1 MMRMGTSALGWIGA
15 LMVLA
20 AGAEAQEHF
29 EWSGRMERGQ
39 TLEVIGISGDIQA
52 VRAEGETAAVAARK
66 RGRRSDF
73 ESVDIEMIE
82 DGGRIV
88 VCVVHNRR
96 DRGGDACDY
105 DDRGDR
111 WGGWGGRSG
120 RSIDVSVDFDV
131 SVPAGVEFIGSMVSG
146 DVEVRDVASEVT
158 ATSVSGD
165 IYVSTTEVAW
175 GTTVSGSIDIEME
188 STDWGDLHF
197 STVSGDI
204 TLLLP
209 PGLDTEIEFE
219 SLSGEFRAD
228 FDVRGK
234 PPRPLDG
241 VALARDYRGWRTT
254 AVVQHGERGREAAGS
269 AVAQTR
275 TGANAAA
282 TPSAINTPK

>member
-1 MMRMGTSALGWIGA
+1 MASGLEFSCLGEGRNMMRMGTSALGWIGA

-20 AGAEAQEHF
+20 AVAEAQEDF

-39 TLEVIGISGDIQA
+39 TLEVIGISGDIRA
-52 VRAEGETAAVAARK
+52 VRAEGQTAAVTAQK

-73 ESVDIEMIE
+73 EGVDIEMIE
-82 DGGRIV
+82 DGGRII

-105 DDRGDR
+105 DDR
-111 WGGWGGRSG
+111 WGGWGRRSG

-165 IYVSTTEVAW
+165 IDVSTTEVAW

-188 STDWGDLHF
+188 SMDWGDLHF

-204 TLLLP
+204 TLVLP
-209 PGLDTEIEFE
+209 SGLDTEIEFE
-219 SLSGEFRAD
+219 SLSGEFRTD
-228 FDVRGK
+228 FDVRVESRRDRWTGS
-234 PPRPLDG
+234 RLRGTIGDG
-241 VALARDYRGWRTT
+241 
-254 AVVQHGERGREAAGS
+254 GRQLS
-269 AVAQTR
+269 F
-275 TGANAAA
+275 
-282 TPSAINTPK
+282 NTVSGDVRLREVR

>member
-20 AGAEAQEHF
+20 AGAEAQEDF

-39 TLEVIGISGDIQA
+39 TLEVIGISGDIRT
-52 VRAEGETAAVAARK
+52 VRAEGETAAVAAQK

-73 ESVDIEMIE
+73 EGVDIEMIE

-88 VCVVHNRR
+88 VCVVYNRR

-175 GTTVSGSIDIEME
+175 GRTVSGSIDIEME

-204 TLLLP
+204 TLVLP
-209 PGLDTEIEFE
+209 SGLDTEIEFE

-228 FDVRGK
+228 FDVRVESRRDRWTGS
-234 PPRPLDG
+234 RLRGTIGDG
-241 VALARDYRGWRTT
+241 
-254 AVVQHGERGREAAGS
+254 GRQLS
-269 AVAQTR
+269 F
-275 TGANAAA
+275 
-282 TPSAINTPK
+282 NTVSGDVRLREVR